1 MLEELR
7 NRFNLYADD
16 EFDLYEDF
24 RDHIADHSIQESK
37 LIPAGKTSFLGNR
50 CELEVLSHRHIDV
63 TSQSAELKQAISEYE
78 EFNAVEVVKCIHSK
92 YFLHTQAEQN
102 IKIDIFWFDGRGE
115 YDQFDPWAMYFE
127 DNGEGPFDEGPNFIP
142 NHNANWDEI
151 LYDLGLGPDPF
162 EDRESLAYKEEQNL
176 L

>member
-24 RDHIADHSIQESK
+24 RDHVSDHSIQDGE

-50 CELEVLSHRHIDV
+50 CELEVLSHQVINKS
-63 TSQSAELKQAISEYE
+63 SQSDQFKQAISEHE
-78 EFNAVEVVKCIHSK
+78 EDLGVEVLRCLHSK
-92 YFLHTQAEQN
+92 YLLNTQAEAS
-102 IKIDIFWFDGRGE
+102 IKIDIFWFETLEKNWKGVE
-115 YDQFDPWAMYFE
+115 APEFYPVAMYFE
-127 DNGEGPFDEGPNFIP
+127 DNGDGPFDDGPNFIP
-142 NHNANWDEI
+142 SHNANWDEI

-162 EDRESLAYKEEQNL
+162 GDDED
-176 L
+176 